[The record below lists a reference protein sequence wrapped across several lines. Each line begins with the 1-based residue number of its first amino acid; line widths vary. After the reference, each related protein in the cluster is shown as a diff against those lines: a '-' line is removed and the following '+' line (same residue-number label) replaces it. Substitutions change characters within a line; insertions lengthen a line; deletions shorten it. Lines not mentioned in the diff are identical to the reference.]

1 MDTKVHRFSSPID
14 TIALPA
20 QFTYPFHYVPHELT
34 ELAAKE
40 VQNYLQSR
48 KDWEKELHEGKMF
61 GVLIVRTP
69 QQHIGYLAAF
79 SGNLAG
85 KSQHEFFVP
94 PIYDLL
100 RPEGFFRTEEI
111 RISTINQEIS
121 LLEGKREYLDAKSEL
136 YAFKQQVETVL
147 TADRQALKDAK
158 AQRDKRREAGIS
170 QEESAVLIRESQHQ
184 KAEFKRKE
192 KSLQEEIEKRTRKV
206 DSFETKINCLK
217 QERKK
222 RSATLQQKLFARFRL
237 LNAKGETKDLCE
249 LFRDTP
255 QGIPPSGTGE
265 CALPKLLQY
274 AYSNQ
279 LTPLAMGEF
288 WWGMSP
294 KNEIRHQGH
303 FYPSCKGKCEPIL
316 RHMLIGLDV
325 EKNPLEEDIHRHTPL
340 EILYEDDFLLV
351 VSKPPG
357 MLSVPGKN
365 DLDSV
370 AQRLRRLYPDA
381 TGPMIVHRLDM
392 ATSGLLLV
400 AKSKEIHQELQMLFE
415 TRAIK
420 KRYTALLEGELDT
433 DKGTISLPLC
443 LNPLDRPRQ
452 MVDYRHGKTAVTDY
466 KVIGKQHGNTLV
478 YFYPLTGR
486 THQLRVHA
494 AHPQGLGHPIVGDQL
509 YGRKADRLYLHAAEL
524 GFRHPVTGE
533 IIHIIKEADFQES

>member
-1 MDTKVHRFSSPID
+1 MNLKVHDFPFPIEE
-14 TIALPA
+14 INLPVR
-20 QFTYPFHYVPHELT
+20 FTYPFHYTPHKLT

-48 KDWEKELHEGKMF
+48 KDWAKELHEGKMF

-69 QQHIGYLAAF
+69 QQRIGYLAAF

-85 KSQHEFFVP
+85 SNQHEFFVP
-94 PIYDLL
+94 PVYDLL
-100 RPEGFFRTEEI
+100 QPEGFFRIEEAQ
-111 RISTINQEIS
+111 ISAINQEINS
-121 LLEGKREYLDAKSEL
+121 LENEKSYLDAKSDL
-136 YAFKQQVETVL
+136 YAFKQQVETTL
-147 TADRQALKDAK
+147 SIAKQTLKEAK
-158 AQRDKRREAGIS
+158 TQRDARRKAGIS
-170 QEESAVLIRESQHQ
+170 KEEEAMLIRESQHQ

-192 KSLQEEIEKRTRKV
+192 KSLQEEIKGRMQKV
-206 DSFETKINCLK
+206 ESFETKINLLK
-217 QERKK
+217 QERKS
-222 RSATLQQKLFARFRL
+222 RSAALQQKLFAQFRL
-237 LNAKGETKDLCE
+237 LNAKGEVKDLCE

-274 AYSNQ
+274 AYLNR

-294 KNEIRHQGH
+294 KDEIRHQGH

-325 EKNPLEEDIHRHTPL
+325 EKNPLEENIHQHTPL
-340 EILYEDDFLLV
+340 EILYEDDYLLV
-351 VSKPPG
+351 VNKPAG

-370 AQRLRRLYPDA
+370 SQRLHSLYPNA

-392 ATSGLLLV
+392 ATSGLLLA
-400 AKSKEIHQELQMLFE
+400 AKSKEVHQELQRLFE
-415 TRAIK
+415 TREIK
-420 KRYTALLEGELDT
+420 KRYTALLDGELDT
-433 DKGTISLPLC
+433 DQGTVSLPLC

-452 MVDYRHGKTAVTDY
+452 MVDFKHGKTAITDY
-466 KVIGKQHGNTLV
+466 KVIDRKNGNTLV
-478 YFYPLTGR
+478 CFYPMTGR

-494 AHPQGLGHPIVGDQL
+494 AHAQGLGHPIVGDEL
-509 YGRKADRLYLHAAEL
+509 YGWKSERLYLHAAEL
-524 GFRHPVTGE
+524 EFRHPVTGKT
-533 IIHIIKEADFQES
+533 IHVIREADF